1 MEQNLTMDTVVRLRV
16 QFSEQSGSTK
26 PVQVI
31 RTVRD
36 LGVTLPDGQAHV
48 PTDAEAKEAVEKDRA
63 NPGGGAINALF
74 ARYAA
79 MNADTGNPIVALR
92 RALTALIQNG
102 ELLEAHKV
110 DGKNYVWQGD
120 ENGLAAQW
128 LTDDAQGSVTGV
140 ANQEY
145 LNFSGAAV
153 WGNPPGWEK
162 DFAKAIRAAGGDVE
176 DIDDLDLDDEPEDED
191 RAAGNE
197 DGVLTIRVP
206 FGTRVVRI
214 EIE

>member
-1 MEQNLTMDTVVRLRV
+1 MEQNLTMDTVVRLNV

-36 LGVTLPDGQAHV
+36 LGVTLPDGQAHI
-48 PTDAEAKEAVEKDRA
+48 PTEAEAKEAVTKDRD
-63 NPGGGAINALF
+63 NPGGGAVNALF

-92 RALTALIQNG
+92 RALTSLIQQG
-102 ELLEAHKV
+102 QLLEAHKV
-110 DGKNYVWQGD
+110 DDKNYVWQGD

-128 LTDDAQGSVTGV
+128 LTDDANGSVTGV

-153 WGNPPGWEK
+153 WGGDWEK
-162 DFAKAIRAAGGDVE
+162 DFAKTIKAAGGDVE
-176 DIDDLDLDDEPEDED
+176 DLDPDGEPEDED
-191 RAAGNE
+191 RAAGND

-206 FGTRVVRI
+206 YGTRVIRI
-214 EIE
+214 ELEP